1 MELILVEAFIFM
13 IIPLIIACRGKERK
27 TSFCVVICIFN
38 HVIMWF
44 LFCLIMLFNYGVAYN
59 PGSIS
64 YVFFF
69 LNYTLLKNGHRW
81 FKNNPSAQLPPP
93 IVPVPDVPSKL
104 PDSSTH
110 REESVSPKRRKVSKI
125 RILKKKL
132 FICRCALSFCIVLL
146 LVLCV
151 VFYHSYSALS
161 SQNNILESECE
172 QYKEEYLTLEN
183 TYKPY
188 YRGLRNAYLNLFEEA
203 SSVKAQCD
211 IVVLLLR
218 DYSFPIDSLSEK
230 LPALQRCLNTL
241 YRSPKWE

>member
-27 TSFCVVICIFN
+27 TSFCVVVCIFN

-110 REESVSPKRRKVSKI
+110 REE
-125 RILKKKL
+125 
-132 FICRCALSFCIVLL
+132 
-146 LVLCV
+146 
-151 VFYHSYSALS
+151 
-161 SQNNILESECE
+161 
-172 QYKEEYLTLEN
+172 
-183 TYKPY
+183 
-188 YRGLRNAYLNLFEEA
+188 A